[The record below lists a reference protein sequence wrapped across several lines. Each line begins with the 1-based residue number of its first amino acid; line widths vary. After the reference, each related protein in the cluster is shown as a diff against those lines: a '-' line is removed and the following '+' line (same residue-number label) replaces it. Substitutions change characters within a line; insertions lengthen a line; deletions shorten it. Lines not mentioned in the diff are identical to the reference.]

1 MAGSSDETAGR
12 ELRWPTYPGRGVV
25 LEAAVFDKNRASGAL
40 RVRDSAGK
48 TYLDAIA
55 GIGTAVLGHGHPAW
69 AEAIARQLEK
79 LASVANTFGHGP
91 QQQLA
96 ARLAE
101 LFPIDDCRSFFAN
114 SGTEATEAAIKL
126 ALRATGRDVIVSF
139 ERAFHG
145 RTLGALALTANPS
158 YREPFVA
165 CLGEAHPDRFAQ
177 MNVLRVPFG
186 DPAALEQ
193 AFEDYGERIAAVF
206 IEPIQGEG
214 GVWPARKPFLLLAR
228 ELCDRHGALL
238 GVDEIQSGCGRTGH
252 WSAWDTIVG
261 DDARPDIMWLAKALG
276 GGFPVGACL
285 TTAKLAEHMGA
296 GTHGTTFGGNPVAC
310 VAALATLR
318 IIEEEGLLDRAAAQ
332 LPTLERLA
340 TRERNHEVVDIRGAG
355 AMIGIQVGALADGRA
370 KQIGETLTD
379 EGVLATTPGG
389 HTVRLLLPYAAGDDE
404 LHEIWAALARACA
417 RVPPSARVG

>member
-1 MAGSSDETAGR
+1 MLDA
-12 ELRWPTYPGRGVV
+12 P
-25 LEAAVFDKNRASGAL
+25 VFDGTRSGGAL
-40 RVRDSAGK
+40 RVRDSDGK
-48 TYLDAIA
+48 VYIDAVA

-69 AEAIARQLEK
+69 VEAITRQLER
-79 LASVANTFGHGP
+79 LAGVANTYRHTP

-101 LFPIDDCRSFFAN
+101 LFPIDEARSFFCN
-114 SGTEATEAAIKL
+114 TGTEATEAAIKL

-145 RTLGALALTANPS
+145 RTLGALALTANAA
-158 YREPFVA
+158 YREPYLS
-165 CLGEAHPDRFAQ
+165 CLGEPAERFAR
-177 MNVLRVPFG
+177 MNVLRLPYG
-186 DPAALEQ
+186 DPDALEQ
-193 AFEDYGERIAAVF
+193 AFEQHGPRIAAVI
-206 IEPIQGEG
+206 IEPIQGEAG
-214 GVWPARKPFLLLAR
+214 IWPASKSFLLLAR

-238 GVDEIQSGCGRTGH
+238 GVDEIQSGCGRTGR
-252 WSAWDTIVG
+252 WSAWQTIVG
-261 DDARPDIMWLAKALG
+261 DEARPDILWLAKALG

-332 LPTLERLA
+332 LPSLERIA
-340 TRERNHEVVDIRGAG
+340 KQSRNPEVVDIRGAG
-355 AMIGIQVGALADGRA
+355 AMIGVQVGALADGRA
-370 KQIGETLTD
+370 KQLNEVLAD

-389 HTVRLLLPYAAGDDE
+389 HTFRLLLPYAADE
-404 LHEIWAALARACA
+404 RVLREIWDAIGRACA
-417 RVPPSARVG
+417 RVPR